1 MNFIERLNTQ
11 QTIALIKEFKI
22 SKREDENK
30 MPYSIRNGE
39 LHVWHSTTTTG
50 KKIESI
56 FKEFEIVQI
65 YNGEPS
71 QYDQRRFQNY
81 MIETLEKF
89 DYRKNLMQ
97 YLNDKY
103 PERDYH

>member
-1 MNFIERLNTQ
+1 MNFIEKLNTQ

-30 MPYSIRNGE
+30 MPYSIRNG
-39 LHVWHSTTTTG
+39 G

-71 QYDQRRFQNY
+71 QYDQRRYQNY
-81 MIETLEKF
+81 MIEALEKF
-89 DYRKNLMQ
+89 EYRKNLME